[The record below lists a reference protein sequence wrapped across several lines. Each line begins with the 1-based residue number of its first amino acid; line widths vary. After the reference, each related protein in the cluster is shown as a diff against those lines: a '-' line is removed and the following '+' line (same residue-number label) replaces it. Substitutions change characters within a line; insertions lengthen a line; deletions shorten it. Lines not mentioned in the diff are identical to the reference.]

1 MKKMAWITASATV
14 LGLAFAAVPANTLLF
29 MSGSDIPTL
38 DPGQVY
44 DTASGEVVENMYE
57 TLVGYKGKS
66 VADLEG
72 VLATAWNISGDS
84 KTYTFTLRK
93 GVKFHSGNEMTCAD
107 AEYSIRRNLVT
118 NNHDSGNWFVAESFF
133 GTGGN
138 AADDTSITWA
148 RIARAVSCNAQGQLV
163 LSLPKPDPALLVKLA
178 YTGQSVVDKKHAASI
193 GEWDGSEATW
203 KTWVGKDLTD
213 SELNK
218 KPSGTGAFQLVRRDA
233 NNVVVRAFDGYW
245 GGKPKIENVVIQVV
259 KEQATRL
266 EALKKGDADIVETGG
281 RSALPQL
288 QGVPGLK
295 IYDDIP
301 NNAATAIFMNQKIAD
316 PAILGSGKLDG
327 NGIPANFFSDASVRK
342 AFAYAFDYQRY
353 IKEVQL
359 GKGVQRT
366 MLLPDMFFGYDAN
379 VKKYGYD
386 AKLAEVFFRKAF
398 GGEVWS
404 KGFKLTARYRANS
417 VPAQTAM
424 EILKAGVERINP
436 KFKVELSAKPWSEFL
451 KDSQAGK
458 EAMIIVGWAP
468 DYADPDNFVHTFY
481 HSQGFYN
488 PRANFKDSLLDSL
501 IDQTR
506 ITTDRAKRKA
516 LYSQVGNRAY
526 ELSPYILVPAG
537 VGFTVY
543 NTSIKGL
550 EENYNI
556 MFSGRTGGYWKNL
569 SKPGA

>member
-1 MKKMAWITASATV
+1 
-14 LGLAFAAVPANTLLF
+14 
-29 MSGSDIPTL
+29 
-38 DPGQVY
+38 
-44 DTASGEVVENMYE
+44 
-57 TLVGYKGKS
+57 
-66 VADLEG
+66 
-72 VLATAWNISGDS
+72 
-84 KTYTFTLRK
+84 
-93 GVKFHSGNEMTCAD
+93 MTCAD

-118 NNHDSGNWFVAESFF
+118 NNHDSGNWFVSESFL

-193 GEWDGSEATW
+193 GEWDGTEATW
-203 KTWVGKDLTD
+203 KTWVNKDLTD

-218 KPSGTGAFQLVRRDA
+218 KPSGTGAYQLVRRDA
-233 NNVVVRAFDGYW
+233 NSVVVKAFDGYW
-245 GGKPKIENVVIQVV
+245 GGKPKIENIVIQVV

-266 EALKKGDADIVETGG
+266 EALKKGDADMVETGP
-281 RSALPQL
+281 RSVLSQL
-288 QGVPGLK
+288 QGVQGLK
-295 IYDDIP
+295 VYDDIP

-398 GGEVWS
+398 GGEVWT

-417 VPAQTAM
+417 VAAQTAM

-481 HSQGFYN
+481 HSQGYYN

-537 VGFTVY
+537 VGFAVY
-543 NTSIKGL
+543 NTAIKGL